1 MRLFKF
7 FLHAYPGRMA
17 AMLLCL
23 VVATLAEGIG
33 LSTALP
39 LLSLAF
45 GNEGASSP
53 YEEHVR
59 SLLARLGVE
68 PSMGPLITLVIAAF
82 WIKAL
87 LMVLS
92 KSQVG
97 YAVAH
102 VATDLRL
109 SLLRALLAAR
119 WSYYTRQPIGAISN
133 AMATEA
139 DRASNAFHFLALI
152 LSYGIEASLYVGLA
166 FAVSWQA
173 TLAASLGALLSVTL
187 LSVLVRISAR
197 AGHKQ
202 TGIMKSML
210 GRLIDALQAVKLLK
224 ATGRESSIGPLLSN
238 ETRRLKR
245 QLQRRVFSR
254 EALRALQEPLAVTL
268 LCAGLYVALQLAS
281 LAPASTLMLA
291 LLVFRALSRV
301 NSIQQKFQGMLTE
314 SSALWSMLEL
324 RGKAEAEREPPAGRE
339 IATLARALT
348 LRDVAVN
355 FDDKPCLEGVFLEAP
370 ARRITAILGPS
381 GAGKTTL
388 VDLLT
393 GLLEPDSG
401 QVEIDGV
408 PLAQIDIQNWRRRIG
423 YVPQETLLLHES
435 IRTNISFGDPEID
448 AARVESAL
456 RDAGAWA
463 FVEELPEGMES
474 SVGER
479 GSLLSGGQRQRIAIA
494 RALVHQ
500 PDLLILDEA
509 TAALDADTEMEVW
522 RTIAELRGRT
532 TVVAI
537 SHQPALASVADR
549 IYRIES
555 GRARRD
561 DSTGREVA

>member
-1 MRLFKF
+1 
-7 FLHAYPGRMA
+7 
-17 AMLLCL
+17 MLLCL

-45 GNEGASSP
+45 GGEGASSP

-59 SLLARLGVE
+59 NLLARLGVE
-68 PSMGPLITLVIAAF
+68 PSMGPLITLVLAAF

-119 WSYYTRQPIGAISN
+119 WSYYTRQPVGAISN

-152 LSYGIEASLYVGLA
+152 LSYTIETTLYVGLA
-166 FAVSWQA
+166 LAVSWQA
-173 TLAASLGALLSVTL
+173 TLAASLGALLSATL

-197 AGHKQ
+197 AGRKQ

-224 ATGRESSIGPLLSN
+224 ATGRENSIGPLLAD
-238 ETRRLKR
+238 ETRRLNR

-268 LCAGLYVALQLAS
+268 LCSGLYAAMQLAS

-314 SSALWSMLEL
+314 SSALWSILEL
-324 RGKAEAEREPPAGRE
+324 RGQAHAEREPPAGRE
-339 IATLARALT
+339 IATLTRALT

-355 FDDKPCLEGVFLEAP
+355 FDDKPCLEGICLEAP
-370 ARRITAILGPS
+370 ARHITAILGPS

-393 GLLEPDSG
+393 GLLEPDTG

-408 PLAQIDIQNWRRRIG
+408 PLKQIDIQDWRRRIG

-435 IRTNISFGDPEID
+435 IRMNISFGDPAID

-509 TAALDADTEMEVW
+509 TAALDSSTEMEVW
-522 RTIAELRGRT
+522 RTIAQLRGRT

-549 IYRIES
+549 IYRIEA

-561 DSTGREVA
+561 DATGGEVA

>member
-7 FLHAYPGRMA
+7 FFHAYPGRMA

-23 VVATLAEGIG
+23 VVAALAEGIG

-45 GNEGASSP
+45 GGEGETSP

-59 SLLARLGVE
+59 SLLARLDVE
-68 PSMGPLITLVIAAF
+68 PSMGPLVALVIAAF

-119 WSYYTRQPIGAISN
+119 WSYYTRQPVGAISN
-133 AMATEA
+133 SIATEA
-139 DRASNAFHFLALI
+139 DRASHAFNYLALI
-152 LSYGIEASLYVGLA
+152 LCYAIETTLYVGLA
-166 FAVSWQA
+166 LAVSWQA

-197 AGHKQ
+197 AGRKQ
-202 TGIMKSML
+202 TGILKSLL
-210 GRLIDALQAVKLLK
+210 GRLTDALQAVKLLK
-224 ATGRESSIGPLLSN
+224 ATGRETSIGPLLAD
-238 ETRRLKR
+238 ETRRLNR

-268 LCAGLYVALQLAS
+268 LCTGLFAAVQLAA

-324 RGKAEAEREPPAGRE
+324 RGQAEAEREPPSGRE
-339 IATLARALT
+339 LATLAHALT
-348 LRDVAVN
+348 LRDVEVI
-355 FDDKPCLEGVFLEAP
+355 FDGKPCLEGVCMEAP
-370 ARRITAILGPS
+370 AQRITAILGPS

-393 GLLEPDSG
+393 GLLEPDAG

-408 PLAQIDIQNWRRRIG
+408 PLARIDIQDWRHRIG
-423 YVPQETLLLHES
+423 YVPQETLLLHDS

-448 AARVESAL
+448 AARVEAAL

-463 FVEELPEGMES
+463 FVQELPEGMES

-509 TAALDADTEMEVW
+509 TAALDTRTEMEVW
-522 RTIAELRGRT
+522 RTIAQLRGRT

-549 IYRIES
+549 IYRIEG

-561 DSTGREVA
+561 DGAGREVA